1 MSKSVILM
9 QNNTMDNFI
18 DKLDLNDVQYIKIGD
33 YQILYEECELH
44 GVQKEDMV
52 IVDLPEVPSL
62 SEDIQA
68 MRVLKNDGKYYFYPL
83 CDLYFE

>member
-1 MSKSVILM
+1 MSKSVILI
-9 QNNTMDNFI
+9 QKDTMDSYI
-18 DKLDLNDVQYIKIGD
+18 DKVNVEDVQYIKTGD

-44 GVQKEDMV
+44 DVQKEDIV
-52 IVDLPEVPSL
+52 IVDLPEVSDL

-68 MRVLKNDGKYYFYPL
+68 TRMLKNDGKYYFYPL